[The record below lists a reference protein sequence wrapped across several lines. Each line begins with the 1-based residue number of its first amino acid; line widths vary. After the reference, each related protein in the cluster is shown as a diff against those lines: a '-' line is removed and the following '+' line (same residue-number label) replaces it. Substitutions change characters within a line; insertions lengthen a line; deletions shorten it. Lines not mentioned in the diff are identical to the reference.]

1 MPTLITVIA
10 SFRMGVTMNGAATV
24 KPPSSSVG
32 DYLKAIWELARED
45 GTAQTKDVA
54 DRLSISSASVSNMF
68 ARLQEMGFVE
78 YERYRGAS
86 LTERGRGEALRLV
99 RRHRLIETFLLE
111 HLGYSWQEVHEEAER
126 LEHAVS
132 DGFTERLAEFL
143 GHPVHDPHGGP
154 IPAADGTLEADDSFP
169 LNDAAVGQRVR
180 ISRVVDEEAAALTFL
195 EKHDLMPGRLLEV
208 KEVRALDGIV
218 TVEDE
223 DGKTRTLGAPLAAL
237 VFVRSAFAEGG

>member
-1 MPTLITVIA
+1 LIKGFRSASIGVEMNDYAVIR
-10 SFRMGVTMNGAATV
+10 S
-24 KPPSSSVG
+24 PSVSVG
-32 DYLKAIWELARED
+32 DYVKAIWEVA
-45 GTAQTKDVA
+45 GSGAASTKDVA
-54 DRLSISSASVSNMF
+54 ERLSIAPPSVTNMF
-68 ARLQEMGFVE
+68 ARLQEMGLVE

-143 GHPVHDPHGGP
+143 GHPDQDPHGYP
-154 IPAADGTLEADDSFP
+154 IPAADGTLEPDDSFP
-169 LNDAAVGQRVR
+169 LGEAMTGQRVR
-180 ISRVVDEEAAALTFL
+180 IYKVSEDASTLDYLGDRKLV
-195 EKHDLMPGRLLEV
+195 PGRLLRV
-208 KEVRALDGIV
+208 REVRDLDGVV

-223 DGKTRTLGAPLAAL
+223 DGGSHALGESLARS
-237 VFVRSAFAEGG
+237 VFVRSDPGSPRDE